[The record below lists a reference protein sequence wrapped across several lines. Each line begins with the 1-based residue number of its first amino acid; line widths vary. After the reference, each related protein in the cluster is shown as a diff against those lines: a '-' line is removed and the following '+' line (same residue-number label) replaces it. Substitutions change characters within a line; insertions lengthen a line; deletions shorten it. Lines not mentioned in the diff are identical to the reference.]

1 MAKFFLVIGILAMGL
16 SGACS
21 INVLFF
27 MGRFEWGVVPIVMLV
42 GGIPFAIGLIVFLYS
57 RKAIRNNAAEPQDKS
72 DQKDN

>member
-1 MAKFFLVIGILAMGL
+1 VAKFFLIIGILAMVL

-21 INVLFF
+21 INVMFF

-42 GGIPFAIGLIVFLYS
+42 GGIPFVIGLIVFLYS
-57 RKAIRNNAAEPQDKS
+57 RKAIRNSAAEPQNEP